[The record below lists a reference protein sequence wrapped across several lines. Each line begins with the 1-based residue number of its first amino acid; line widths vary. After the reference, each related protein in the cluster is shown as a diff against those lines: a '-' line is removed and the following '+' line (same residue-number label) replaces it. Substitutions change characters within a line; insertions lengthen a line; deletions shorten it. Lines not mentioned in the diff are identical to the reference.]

1 MLGGV
6 TGEAS
11 LLRVQKR
18 CLGQMGYCSG
28 SGFHGNRCLLSFE
41 FGVVVFL
48 FALSRELE
56 NPGSVVLQPPTLW
69 LSADVQVCLPA
80 FAQEVRIY
88 GSSYL
93 CGRVEPGF
101 VCMSESKIRSWL
113 YSSLHW

>member
-1 MLGGV
+1 MLGRGV

-28 SGFHGNRCLLSFE
+28 SGLHGNRCLLSFE

-56 NPGSVVLQPPTLW
+56 NPGSVVLQPSVPRTLW
-69 LSADVQVCLPA
+69 LSEDVQVCRP
-80 FAQEVRIY
+80 
-88 GSSYL
+88 
-93 CGRVEPGF
+93 
-101 VCMSESKIRSWL
+101 
-113 YSSLHW
+113 LHKR